1 MFDGLPESR
10 YNQNRKI
17 QVDFSGF
24 GHLFATWLS
33 CDSHVAFLLSA
44 FGMPMEWRMVL
55 WTMTSCLLSRRVAP

>member
-24 GHLFATWLS
+24 GHLFATRLS

-44 FGMPMEWRMVL
+44 FGMPTEWRMGAAFL
-55 WTMTSCLLSRRVAP
+55 KI